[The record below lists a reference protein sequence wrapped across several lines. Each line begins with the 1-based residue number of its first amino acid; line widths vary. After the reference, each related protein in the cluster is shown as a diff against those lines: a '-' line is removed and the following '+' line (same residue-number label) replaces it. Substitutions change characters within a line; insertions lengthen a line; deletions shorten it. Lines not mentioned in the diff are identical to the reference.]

1 MAHSMR
7 YFATVV
13 LLAMLV
19 MATEMGSM
27 QIAEARTCQSP
38 SRHFK
43 GECLSENC
51 LDVCE
56 AEGFTD
62 GECLGP
68 HFRCICSKP
77 C

>member
-7 YFATVV
+7 FFATVL

-19 MATEMGSM
+19 MAIEMGST

-38 SRHFK
+38 SRLYK

-51 LDVCE
+51 LVVCE
-56 AEGFTD
+56 SEGFTD
-62 GECLGP
+62 GDCRGL
-68 HFRCICSKP
+68 HYRCICTKP